1 MSGHSKWSSIKHK
14 KGIADQRRGAV
25 YTKLANLLTVAAKQ
39 GGGDPEMNFKLR
51 LAITKAKAAN
61 MPLTNIERAIKRAT
75 EAGDS
80 SQVEEIMYEGY
91 GPGGVA
97 VLVEVATDNRNRT
110 APEVRSAF
118 TKHGGSMGTSGSVA
132 FLFDQK
138 GVINLKTSDVDQ
150 ATMDAIEAGADD
162 IEDDTGGIIVYTAA
176 NQLEAVRSKL
186 SILGYDVDSAELA
199 FIPKTTVA
207 VSDAKTAGTLMRLM
221 DALDELDDVANTYA
235 NFDIP
240 EEVMEATS

>member
-14 KGIADQRRGAV
+14 KGIADQRRGAA

-51 LAITKAKAAN
+51 LAIAKAKAAN
-61 MPLTNIERAIKRAT
+61 MPLTNIDRAIKRAV
-75 EAGDS
+75 EGSGSA
-80 SQVEEIMYEGY
+80 QVEEIMYEGY

-97 VLVEVATDNRNRT
+97 VMVEVATDNRNRT
-110 APEVRSAF
+110 AAEVRSAF
-118 TKHGGSMGTSGSVA
+118 TKHGGSLGTNGSVA
-132 FLFDQK
+132 FQFDQK
-138 GVINLKTSDVDQ
+138 GVINLKASDAEQ
-150 ATMDAIEAGADD
+150 AIMDAIEAGADD
-162 IEDDTGGIIVYTAA
+162 IEEDSDGVIVYTAA

-186 SILGYDVDSAELA
+186 AEQGYDVDSAELA

-207 VSDAKTAGTLMRLM
+207 VNDAKTAGTLMRLM

-240 EEVMEATS
+240 EEVMEAV